1 MHYSFF
7 IEKKMLLLYNSLGEV
22 IKLELRN
29 PLFKSM
35 DRDTYEGTEA
45 VCTIHG
51 TFGKTI
57 MLLLVTIVAA
67 IGSIA
72 LLNGVFGASD
82 STEAEQKI
90 VPYIGLLF
98 GSIIVAL
105 IAGLIAT
112 FSVRLCPVFSIIYAV
127 AEGFMLGF
135 ITGLVDLA
143 YPGIALI
150 AVILTFVVTFIMG
163 ILYFTGIIKVG
174 HKFRAFIFTAL
185 LSILIGSIVIAILAA
200 VNVPGFR
207 DILYN
212 PSNPIGWL
220 IDVLV
225 AIIAALSLCVDFDYA
240 AQLADREADKK
251 YEWKAAFCLTT
262 SIIYL
267 YLRIL
272 NLLIR
277 IAAASKK

>member
-1 MHYSFF
+1 M
-7 IEKKMLLLYNSLGEV
+7 
-22 IKLELRN
+22 ELRN

-51 TFGKTI
+51 TFGKT
-57 MLLLVTIVAA
+57 LLLILITIAA
-67 IGSIA
+67 AVGSIV
-72 LLNGVFGASD
+72 LLNGLFCATSD
-82 STEAEQKI
+82 AELEQKLMT
-90 VPYIGLLF
+90 YIGLLI
-98 GSIIVAL
+98 GSIVVAIV
-105 IAGLIAT
+105 AGLIAT
-112 FSVRLCPVFSIIYAV
+112 FSVRLCPVFSVIYAV

-135 ITGLVDLA
+135 ITGLADLA
-143 YPGIALI
+143 YPGIGII
-150 AVILTFVVTFIMG
+150 AVILTLVVTLIMG

-174 HKFRAFIFTAL
+174 HKFKAFILTAL
-185 LSILIGSIVIAILAA
+185 IGILVGSIILAILAA
-200 VNVPGFR
+200 LNVPGMR

-212 PSNPIGWL
+212 PSNPIGWI
-220 IDVLV
+220 IDILV

-240 AQLADREADKK
+240 AQLAERDAEKK

-277 IAAASKK
+277 IAAATKK